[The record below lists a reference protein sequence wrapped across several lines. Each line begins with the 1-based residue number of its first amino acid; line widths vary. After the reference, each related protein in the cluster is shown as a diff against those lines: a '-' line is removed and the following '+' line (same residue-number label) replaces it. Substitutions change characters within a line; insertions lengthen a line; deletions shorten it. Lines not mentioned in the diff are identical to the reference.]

1 MNPNEIT
8 TFKQAE
14 EYLYNVPKFTTKSTP
29 EMTRAFYEFLGCPG
43 ETRKIVHVAG
53 TNGKGSV
60 CTYLSNILTAHGYK
74 TAMFT
79 SPHLISMCER
89 FRIDG
94 EIMDEDSFMK
104 YFYLVQSKVDEV
116 RKYIVVAID
125 EASGITGNIQSSEES
140 VSKLIK
146 VLPADYHP
154 TFFEYLFFMA
164 MLWFEDKGVDYIVLE
179 TGLGGRLDATNTIK
193 KPELCIITKIGLDH
207 TMYLG
212 NTLEEIAVE
221 KAGIIKGN
229 TPLIY
234 YDFDKKVTGIME
246 NIARSHGSKT
256 FPVGKEQIKNVKIH
270 EKYIDFCMFYEYDN
284 YVCPSYGDFRIPT
297 VATYQTINAT
307 LAVKASK
314 LLLEEEW
321 EQELVKEIL
330 SRTFWEGRMEE
341 VLPDVFVDGA
351 HNEDGVEAFLEGL
364 AAVNEKDAVLL
375 FGVNGDK
382 DYEPMIKRMAL
393 SGYFNR
399 IVVTKLAGERSAK
412 PSVLA
417 EKFGKYTDSDIII
430 TYSVKDA
437 VGKCRDLTSGGRIY
451 AVGSL
456 YLVGE
461 IKELVREE
469 LL

>member
-1 MNPNEIT
+1 MKEQAIKT
-8 TFKQAE
+8 YKQAE

-43 ETRKIVHVAG
+43 EKRKIIHVAG

-60 CTYLSNILTAHGYK
+60 CTYLSSILTAHGHK

-89 FRIDG
+89 FRING
-94 EIMDEDSFMK
+94 ELMSEEEFMQ
-104 YFYLVQSKVDEV
+104 YFYLVQTKVDEV
-116 RKYIVVAID
+116 RNCVGKVR
-125 EASGITGNIQSSEES
+125 ES
-140 VSKLIK
+140 AGEKKVSKQIE
-146 VLPADYHP
+146 VLPPDYHP

-179 TGLGGRLDATNTIK
+179 TGLGGRLDATNVIK

-212 NTLEEIAVE
+212 NTLEEIAGE
-221 KAGIIKGN
+221 KAGIIKQN
-229 TPLIY
+229 VPLIF
-234 YDFDKKVTGIME
+234 YDFDKKVTSVIE
-246 NIARSHGSKT
+246 KNADLQEVT
-256 FPVGKEQIKNVKIH
+256 AYPVGLADIKNVKIH
-270 EKYIDFCMFYEYDN
+270 QKDIDFCMFYEYDN
-284 YVCPSYGDFRIPT
+284 YVCPVWEEFRLPT

-314 LLLEEEW
+314 YLLQ
-321 EQELVKEIL
+321 EQWKLDLVKEVL

-341 VLPDVFVDGA
+341 VLPGFYVDGA
-351 HNEDGVEAFLEGL
+351 HNEDGVEAFLAGL
-364 AAVNEKDAVLL
+364 QERKEKDAVLL
-375 FGVNGDK
+375 FGVNADK
-382 DYEPMIKRMAL
+382 DYAPMIQRMAE
-393 SGYFNR
+393 SGFFSR
-399 IVVTKLAGERSAK
+399 IVVTKLAGARSAT
-412 PSVLA
+412 PEQIA
-417 EKFGKYTDSDIII
+417 GEFGKYTSADTIL

-437 VGKCRDLTSGGRIY
+437 VMKCRSLSDGGRIY